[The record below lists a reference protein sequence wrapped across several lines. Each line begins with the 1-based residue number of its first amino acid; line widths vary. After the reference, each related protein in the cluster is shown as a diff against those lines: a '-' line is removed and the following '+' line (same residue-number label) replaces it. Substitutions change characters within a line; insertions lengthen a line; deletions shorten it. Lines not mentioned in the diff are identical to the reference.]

1 MKDIVE
7 IFKDYCTLKGFEYHY
22 GNKNVLNIID
32 TMPNYTGLI
41 DDLIYF
47 LHEDRKGFI
56 DKANSISSQSLTWSG
71 KFFLVKKSDLNNS
84 FENKYLTNIKP
95 LINVFQQ
102 IEKHYSCT
110 EIEIIEFSFI
120 DVTDAFDENMDGI
133 LCDYKIK
140 VPNYVK

>member
-22 GNKNVLNIID
+22 GSKNVNNILD
-32 TMPNYTGLI
+32 TRVNYTGLK

-47 LHEDRKGFI
+47 LHDYRKGFI
-56 DKANSISSQSLTWSG
+56 DESNSISSQSFTWSG
-71 KFFLVKKSDLNNS
+71 SFFLVKKSDLNDS
-84 FENKYLTNIKP
+84 FENKYLKNIKP
-95 LINVFQQ
+95 LIYVLQQ

-110 EIEIIEFSFI
+110 EIKIIEFSFI
-120 DVTDAFDENMDGI
+120 DVTDAFDVNMDGI